1 MKTQIVQ
8 RKDIDKESWDEFVT
22 SNRDGYVY
30 HLYDMICIDRYVED
44 EDISFAIWDDDKKE
58 IVCIC
63 MLHMEEKPNGET
75 LLHSRYGNVIKD
87 GLSPKEEKKLCKAYM
102 EYIDQLF
109 VKTNAMKLAAGTP
122 PLAENGYPTAN
133 RIVNPLMK
141 YGYGPSAIAPQYT
154 WIVNLRD
161 SEEQLIARCEQTTRQ
176 AIRKYKK
183 NCDWIVVE
191 ATNCD
196 EDLETYIRL
205 HEETYTRTGATKAI
219 LDIKYQRNIFESLIP
234 EKKCRV
240 FFLKEIETNKI
251 VASVALLIYK
261 NYGYYWWGASSNEK
275 EVGVNKYLL
284 WESMM
289 IIKQDYYKAHSE
301 KDDYWFELGGAY
313 PYLRNGKKKG
323 LNDFKKCFGCTLH
336 PIFRG
341 EYVKL

>member
-1 MKTQIVQ
+1 M
-8 RKDIDKESWDEFVT
+8 
-22 SNRDGYVY
+22 
-30 HLYDMICIDRYVED
+30 
-44 EDISFAIWDDDKKE
+44 
-58 IVCIC
+58 
-63 MLHMEEKPNGET
+63 
-75 LLHSRYGNVIKD
+75 
-87 GLSPKEEKKLCKAYM
+87 
-102 EYIDQLF
+102 
-109 VKTNAMKLAAGTP
+109 
-122 PLAENGYPTAN
+122 
-133 RIVNPLMK
+133 VNPLMK

-183 NCDWIVVE
+183 NFNWIVVE

-219 LDIKYQRNIFESLIP
+219 LDIEYQRNIFESLIP

-240 FFLKEIETNKI
+240 FFLK
-251 VASVALLIYK
+251 
-261 NYGYYWWGASSNEK
+261 
-275 EVGVNKYLL
+275 
-284 WESMM
+284 
-289 IIKQDYYKAHSE
+289 
-301 KDDYWFELGGAY
+301 ELGGAY